1 MLVAARRAISVH
13 AEMRWT
19 ATLRYSSSPT
29 SSGYRRT
36 AYGIFTA
43 HFKQV
48 SKSNAATQDPLSIYE
63 SKVEREQVRAAIPQ
77 LPEEL
82 REMII
87 LREYEALSYQEIAVV
102 LDCPP
107 GTVMSRLARACARL
121 LELLPAALMFP
132 QAREKKRVRPARAQ
146 HEIRAHALANYVS
159 GKQRD
164 RIDFLPLRREYFVAC
179 PV

>member
-1 MLVAARRAISVH
+1 MLVAARSAISVH

-19 ATLRYSSSPT
+19 ATLRYSSPT

-63 SKVEREQVRAAIPQ
+63 SKVEREQVRAAIQQ
-77 LPEEL
+77 LPVEL

-87 LREYEALSYQEIAVV
+87 LREYEALSYQEIAGFSIVHLV
-102 LDCPP
+102 QSCRDLEE
-107 GTVMSRLARACARL
+107 RAPDSWSCFR
-121 LELLPAALMFP
+121 
-132 QAREKKRVRPARAQ
+132 
-146 HEIRAHALANYVS
+146 
-159 GKQRD
+159 RD
-164 RIDFLPLRREYFVAC
+164 
-179 PV
+179 